1 MPLVGR
7 TLLLI
12 CLILSL
18 ALTGCETMQAKPSK
32 GAGFVPMDEMA
43 KRADLPFQKVWIKEG
58 VDWSK
63 YHKLYIEEPNT
74 DYLIK
79 GNAWQENFRK
89 DKIQTDMKTIADY
102 MKNAFTKAFK
112 EDPKKRYEIIDSAEP
127 GSLTAEVALTELI
140 PSNPVLEA
148 LGIAGPYGSG
158 VVVQAAAQGSG
169 ARATI
174 AFEAKI
180 VDSSSGEVLAM
191 FADRE
196 QGKFAPINL
205 RGLTWYGECQASVDD
220 WATEFVEVANKRP
233 DEVVKPSSPFT
244 LKPW

>member
-1 MPLVGR
+1 MPLTGR
-7 TLLLI
+7 TLLAV
-12 CLILSL
+12 CLFLSL
-18 ALTGCETMQAKPSK
+18 ALTGCETMQAQPSK

-43 KRADLPFQKVWIKEG
+43 PRADLPFQKVWIKAG
-58 VDWSK
+58 VDWDK
-63 YHKLYIEEPNT
+63 YHKLYIEQPNT

-79 GNAWQENFRK
+79 GNAWQEHFRK
-89 DKIQTDMKTIADY
+89 DKIQQDMKTIADY
-102 MKNAFTKAFK
+102 MGNAFAKAFK
-112 EDPKKRYEIIDSAEP
+112 DDPKKRYEIIDKPEP
-127 GSLTAEVALTELI
+127 GSLTAEVALTELT

-158 VVVQAAAQGSG
+158 VVVQAAAKETG
-169 ARATI
+169 ARATV

-180 VDSSSGEVLAM
+180 LDSESGEVLAM

-205 RGLTWYGECQASVDD
+205 RGLTWYGECQASIDD
-220 WATEFVEVANKRP
+220 WSKEFVEVANKRP

-244 LKPW
+244 LSPW